1 MLTGR
6 SVLNATFL
14 NDRGGRTVCL
24 TNLFRITTLT
34 LLHYP
39 DLSDRFWALTQMQ
52 LAHQRLADVPGL
64 TFYRLMG
71 SGGGNGF
78 SLRPNLAVYAWL
90 GQWAEGDDADRFFE
104 NNAWFAE
111 VCARTD
117 RRITFRLDATMS
129 HGKWGEGNPFP
140 VAAEKYDPDR
150 PVAVLTR
157 ATIHPGKLLD
167 FWRYVPRTSAS
178 VYDQPDRLLSLG
190 VGEYPVF
197 MQATFSLWRT
207 GRAMTDF
214 AYRSQ
219 YHKEVVQRTRE
230 RGWYRDEL
238 FARFQLQSVEGEWPD
253 LDMSQL

>member
-1 MLTGR
+1 
-6 SVLNATFL
+6 
-14 NDRGGRTVCL
+14 
-24 TNLFRITTLT
+24 
-34 LLHYP
+34 
-39 DLSDRFWALTQMQ
+39 MQ
-52 LAHQRLADVPGL
+52 LAHRRLAAVPGL

-90 GQWAEGDDADRFFE
+90 GQWSDAAAADRFFADNE
-104 NNAWFAE
+104 WFAE
-111 VCARTD
+111 VGSHTD
-117 RRITFRLDATMS
+117 YRITFRLDATMA
-129 HGKWGEGNPFP
+129 HGTWGSDNPFP
-140 VAAEKYDPDR
+140 PSPEKYDPDR

-157 ATIHPGKLLD
+157 ATIHPTKLLD
-167 FWRYVPRTSAS
+167 FWRYVPQTSAS
-178 VYDQPDRLLSLG
+178 VYDHPDRLLSLG

-214 AYRSQ
+214 AYRSR

-238 FARFQLQSVEGEWPD
+238 FARFQLRSIHGEWPD
-253 LDMSQL
+253 LDITQLE